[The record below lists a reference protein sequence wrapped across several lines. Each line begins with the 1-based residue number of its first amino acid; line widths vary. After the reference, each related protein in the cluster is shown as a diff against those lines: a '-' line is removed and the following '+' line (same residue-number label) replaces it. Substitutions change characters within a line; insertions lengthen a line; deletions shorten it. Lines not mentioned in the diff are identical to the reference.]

1 MEFNIE
7 NMSKED
13 LSRLKGYLLTACR
26 DYEPWADMMYWSGG
40 GDHGVYDFPL
50 DPDQIERID
59 ITRIERVEEPQESVT
74 S

>member
-7 NMSKED
+7 D
-13 LSRLKGYLLTACR
+13 LSKLNVRVSTVCR

-40 GDHGVYDFPL
+40 GDHGAYDFPL
-50 DPDQIERID
+50 DPNQIERID
-59 ITRIERVEEPQESVT
+59 ITRIERVEEPQESVA